1 MEYFS
6 IGLKESGFGRETLST
21 FEYDPALLVRFP
33 RTVGGIILGHG
44 LRNGSTP
51 PALLQRYIQEQQAV
65 VQRLGDTP
73 LSQLPAISAWR
84 GVFSGFGVEPTKYR
98 SAPESLL
105 RRLTKKGDIPSINLL
120 VDLGNLI
127 SIRYALPVAII
138 DTRQIAGSLKVKSAA
153 GTERFTVLKETGDAV
168 ENPEPGEVIFA
179 DENDLVFARRWCW
192 RQSETSAAQPDTTNV
207 IITTEAQHAGGR
219 ADIEAAVADLL
230 ALLKEYAGGSY
241 TTGILAANNLRI
253 SD

>member
-1 MEYFS
+1 LS
-6 IGLKESGFGRETLST
+6 I
-21 FEYDPALLVRFP
+21 FEYDPGLLVRFP
-33 RTVGGIILGHG
+33 RTVGGVLLGHG
-44 LRNGSTP
+44 LHNGPTP
-51 PALLQRYIQEQQAV
+51 PALLERYLAEQRSVAG
-65 VQRLGDTP
+65 RLGETP
-73 LSQLPAISAWR
+73 LSQLPSISAWR

-120 VDLGNLI
+120 VDLGNLV
-127 SIRYALPVAII
+127 SIRYALPVAVF
-138 DTRQIAGSLKVKSAA
+138 DTRQITGSLKVKSAA

-168 ENPEPGEVIFA
+168 ENPEPGEVIFV
-179 DENDLVFARRWCW
+179 DDTDLVFARRWCW
-192 RQSETSAAQPDTTNV
+192 RQSENSAAQPDTTDV

-219 ADIEAAVADLL
+219 GDIEAALADLL

-241 TTGILAANNLRI
+241 TTGILDADTPRL